1 MKLYIKID
9 YKDRYEISGTIKNKT
24 RKVEEEIFLFYKATR
39 IDFVLFRLDIYASSK
54 GEHLI
59 YTLDECFDC
68 SMTAKD
74 ICFFVENR
82 IENIWGQLKPN
93 KWLNKWQKLKEWLKN
108 QITDLRHIEIKT
120 KTQSLRVNDAVNCFR
135 QVLEKMQ
142 ELEGEDE

>member
-39 IDFVLFRLDIYASSK
+39 LDFVTFNLDIYASLK
-54 GEHLI
+54 GKHLI
-59 YTLDECFDC
+59 YTLDERIDC

-82 IENIWGQLKPN
+82 IENIWQQLKSSEYQGAGL
-93 KWLNKWQKLKEWLKN
+93 KFLKE
-108 QITDLRHIEIKT
+108 
-120 KTQSLRVNDAVNCFR
+120 
-135 QVLEKMQ
+135 
-142 ELEGEDE
+142 

>member
-39 IDFVLFRLDIYASSK
+39 IDFVLFRLDIYASPK
-54 GEHLI
+54 GKRLT
-59 YTLDECFDC
+59 YTLDERIEC

-82 IENIWGQLKPN
+82 IENIWEQLKPS
-93 KWLNKWQKLKEWLKN
+93 KYQGVGLKFLKEQL
-108 QITDLRHIEIKT
+108 
-120 KTQSLRVNDAVNCFR
+120 
-135 QVLEKMQ
+135 
-142 ELEGEDE
+142 

>member
-39 IDFVLFRLDIYASSK
+39 IDFVLFHLDIYASTK
-54 GEHLI
+54 GKHLT
-59 YTLDECFDC
+59 YTLDERIDC

-82 IENIWGQLKPN
+82 IENIWKQLKSSEHQGAGL
-93 KWLNKWQKLKEWLKN
+93 KFLKEQL
-108 QITDLRHIEIKT
+108 
-120 KTQSLRVNDAVNCFR
+120 
-135 QVLEKMQ
+135 
-142 ELEGEDE
+142 

>member
-59 YTLDECFDC
+59 YTLDEHDRELVKEVCEKIYND
-68 SMTAKD
+68 
-74 ICFFVENR
+74 
-82 IENIWGQLKPN
+82 LKPHYGEEVSADVIERVLSN
-93 KWLNKWQKLKEWLKN
+93 LQKE
-108 QITDLRHIEIKT
+108 
-120 KTQSLRVNDAVNCFR
+120 F
-135 QVLEKMQ
+135 EK
-142 ELEGEDE
+142 

>member
-39 IDFVLFRLDIYASSK
+39 LDFVTFNLDIYASLK
-54 GEHLI
+54 GKHLT
-59 YTLDECFDC
+59 YTLDERIDC

-82 IENIWGQLKPN
+82 IENIWKQLKSSEYQGAGL
-93 KWLNKWQKLKEWLKN
+93 KFLKEQL
-108 QITDLRHIEIKT
+108 
-120 KTQSLRVNDAVNCFR
+120 
-135 QVLEKMQ
+135 
-142 ELEGEDE
+142 